1 MTKKERVA
9 ALRPLLDAAYPDV
22 KCSLNY
28 STPVEMLI
36 ATQLSAQ
43 CTDARV
49 NIVTE
54 KLFKKYKSA
63 EDFANADYDELCED
77 IKSAGFYRNKA
88 KNIIECCKRL
98 LAVYGGKVPDTM
110 EDLLTLAGTG
120 RKTANLVLG
129 DIFGKPAVV
138 VDTHCMRLAKRIGLT
153 KETDPAKI
161 EAELKKIVPEDYQL
175 RLCHQFVYHGRA
187 VCSARNPKCEI
198 CPIASVCKSAG
209 KCK

>member
-1 MTKKERVA
+1 MTKKERIA
-9 ALRPLLDAAYPDV
+9 ALRPLLDKAYPNV

-54 KLFKKYKSA
+54 KLFKKYTSV

-98 LAVYGGKVPDTM
+98 IEVYGGNVPDTM

-129 DIFGKPAVV
+129 DIFGQPAVV

-153 KETDPAKI
+153 SNDDPAKI
-161 EAELKKIVPEDYQL
+161 EADLKKIVPPDYQL

-187 VCSARNPKCEI
+187 VCSARKPKCDI
-198 CPIASVCKSAG
+198 CPIAEVCKSAG
-209 KCK
+209 KC